1 MRGYNRQKADLGSY
15 ATPSK
20 SREQVAEHI
29 AAGHPSDVSYQVEAG
44 AKLPV
49 NLMRAPI
56 VEEAIIVSEKK

>member
-1 MRGYNRQKADLGSY
+1 MRGYYRNKADLGSY

-20 SREQVAEHI
+20 SKEEIAQHI
-29 AAGHPSDVSYQVEAG
+29 ADGHPSPVSYAVETG

-49 NLMRAPI
+49 NLMRAPV